1 MKKEYISFG
10 LIGIV
15 AGLVI
20 GFFVGNA
27 MYPGTGAATQT
38 AATGPGGVSV
48 NSGGANQQQL
58 PPNQLPPNH
67 PTIEPGKTMPAPPLP
82 PGTADAPVGETADAT
97 SGETPSTASSA
108 GGGVAL
114 PSLDPLPAGN
124 KEERAEQKYKNIQ
137 MLKGLPADRLLKIM
151 FAFKES
157 LGVDC
162 TFCHIKDQF
171 EKDDKTEK
179 QMARKMI
186 AIVKDANAKLGAP
199 RVSCYTCHRGQ
210 SRPPQ

>member
-1 MKKEYISFG
+1 MKREYVGYG

-27 MYPGTGAATQT
+27 MYPGTSASQQNV
-38 AATGPGGVSV
+38 AATGGQLSV
-48 NSGGANQQQL
+48 NGGPNQ
-58 PPNQLPPNH
+58 QLPPNH
-67 PTIEPGKTMPAPPLP
+67 PTIEPGKTVPAGPLP
-82 PGTADAPVGETADAT
+82 PGAGDAPA
-97 SGETPSTASSA
+97 GETPAAASGASA
-108 GGGVAL
+108 GATSVSL

-124 KEERAEQKYKNIQ
+124 KEERTEQKYKNIQ
-137 MLKGLPADRLLKIM
+137 MLKGLPAERLMKIM
-151 FAFKES
+151 FAFKDS

-171 EKDDKTEK
+171 EKDDKPEK
-179 QMARKMI
+179 QTARKMI
-186 AIVKDANAKLGAP
+186 ALVRDANAKIGAA

-210 SRPPQ
+210 QRPAQ